1 MNISAQCNDLTMES
15 FYAISGLTTAAAASN
30 DIYKPDHSVQHLQV
44 PTGNELSM
52 ISNTT
57 LNEIPVM
64 AKAVYTNARQFITTG
79 GCTFSFA

>member
-1 MNISAQCNDLTMES
+1 MNISVQCNDLTMES
-15 FYAISGLTTAAAASN
+15 FYAISGLTTAA
-30 DIYKPDHSVQHLQV
+30 DYLYKPDHSVQHLQV

-52 ISNTT
+52 ISHTT

-64 AKAVYTNARQFITTG
+64 AKAVYINARQFITTG